1 MMKDWS
7 TYDITD
13 YRRLEYLGK
22 DARDMLVMLLENIRA
37 GVALFEVREHI
48 YALYLNAAYF
58 DCVGYSRQEY
68 AGRQEDLFS
77 TLVAQDAEA
86 FYSYLV
92 ENATLK
98 KHVDYEVRS
107 RRQDGSIGWFS
118 VSASLI
124 ENSVT
129 SNPVYLAVITDVSD
143 SKEKDAQLTK
153 LQRANSEL
161 AVQEERYR
169 MLEATAQGI
178 LFEYFPTKDKMV
190 FSYNL
195 PNNHKRKEIEHYQQY
210 SKQFP
215 LVHSDHLE
223 LFMNTLKN
231 ACTQETEGSLE
242 YLSTVSGGGYR
253 WHITYYKS
261 VKDIT
266 DRIVSVVGRIRD
278 IHDTKM
284 ETDRINYRA
293 ERDGLTEVY
302 HKDVAFEKMTEYV
315 KEAPF
320 SKFYFAILDIDDF
333 KKIND
338 QFGHQ
343 YGDIVIKDFARLLQS
358 SFAEESIVGRFGGDE
373 FILLTKNIALAE
385 VRRRLEQLQV
395 KIHFCGGV
403 SEWKYGDTMEHV
415 FEKADKAMYEAKLSG
430 KNGIG
435 IK

>member
-7 TYDITD
+7 AYDITD

-22 DARDMLVMLLENIRA
+22 DAQDMLVMLLENIRA

-48 YALYLNAAYF
+48 HALYLNAAYF
-58 DCVGYSRQEY
+58 DCVGYSREEY
-68 AGRQEDLFS
+68 AQRQEDLFS
-77 TLVAQDAEA
+77 TLLVQDAEA

-118 VSASLI
+118 VSATLI
-124 ENSVT
+124 DNSVT

-143 SKEKDAQLTK
+143 AKEKDAQLTK

-178 LFEYFPTKDKMV
+178 LFEYFPIKDKMI

-195 PNNHKRKEIEHYQQY
+195 PNNRKRKEIEHYQQY

-215 LVHSDHLE
+215 LVHSDHIE
-223 LFMNTLKN
+223 MFMNTLKN
-231 ACTQETEGSLE
+231 ACAQETEGSLE

-266 DRIVSVVGRIRD
+266 GRIVSVVGRIRD
-278 IHDTKM
+278 IHDTKI
-284 ETDRINYRA
+284 EKDRMNYRA

-320 SKFYFAILDIDDF
+320 SKFYFAILDLDDF
-333 KKIND
+333 KRIND
-338 QFGHQ
+338 QFGHP

-385 VRRRLEQLQV
+385 VRRRLEQLQL

-403 SEWKYGDTMEHV
+403 VEWKYGDTMEHV
-415 FEKADKAMYEAKLSG
+415 FEKADKAMYEAKLNG
-430 KNGIG
+430 KNDIG